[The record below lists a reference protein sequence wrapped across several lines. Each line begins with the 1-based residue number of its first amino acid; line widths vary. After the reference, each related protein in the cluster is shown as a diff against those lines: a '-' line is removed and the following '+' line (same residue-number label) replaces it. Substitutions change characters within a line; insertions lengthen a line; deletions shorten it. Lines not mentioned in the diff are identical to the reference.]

1 MKKINLNEIEYLVE
15 KNYKDCINKEEL
27 ESLFTEHFNQ
37 YDYVLGDYS
46 YNKLRLKG
54 FYDSKNKKVQ
64 KHNDIS
70 TVEEYIKNFCAVEC
84 SYFLIKKQINVEKKQ

>member
-1 MKKINLNEIEYLVE
+1 MKSINLNEIEYLIE

-27 ESLFTEHFNQ
+27 QSLFTEHFNQ

-54 FYDSKNKKVQ
+54 FFDSKNKKVQ
-64 KHNDIS
+64 KYNDVFI
-70 TVEEYIKNFCAVEC
+70 VDEYLKNFCAVDC
-84 SYFLIKKQINVEKKQ
+84 PYFLIKKQINVEKK